1 MRFNKLPKSL
11 VASFLGNIAR
21 KGEYC
26 HINRTIGSLYDR
38 YTDLTYAE

>member
-21 KGEYC
+21 KENIVISTERFGVY
-26 HINRTIGSLYDR
+26 TID
-38 YTDLTYAE
+38 TDLTYAE